1 MSKMPQSQ
9 DTQRWKPVAPLRQG
23 QQDLYKVISSQQK
36 SSYSIQLPTGYGKSW
51 CACIAYAVL
60 KDQRR
65 VNRMLIVVPTDQQ
78 RTQYVEGLVGDLN
91 ALGIPFSGIER
102 CNNQASWVIKQSHRN
117 KSEIFVAG
125 IGSISADIGYYADLM
140 SKGSWLVVAD
150 EFHHYAED
158 NTWGQAIE
166 KLSYEVIL
174 GMSATPFR
182 KDKKNTIFGDK
193 SFDVS
198 VSIEKAYDEGA
209 IKRIEA
215 NIGDYSVS
223 WSTLDDPNPR
233 NSLMSEYEAEAEK
246 EDLTI
251 SEYELKKGVRYHDK
265 YISAIFLQL
274 MNKYYEY
281 ESRWPGQNQI
291 LVFAIS
297 CRHAEIITKMIN
309 SCAGV
314 PGFADWI
321 GVGEGDSTFG
331 GVESARS
338 EKQNEEILKRFQLN
352 QLPCLV
358 QVNKAGEGFNN
369 NRCSIGLFLDL
380 IGDTPMKRQ
389 HIGRFMRVNKEA
401 PGQSSVIF
409 ISEDAPC
416 RLLLEGLSND
426 FDKADG
432 ITEEEA
438 KEKRQQGSKQLV
450 IPDVFIIDTNF
461 SSERIVYP
469 FGDSAIESITAL
481 RQKDSNVDAMCRG
494 MTENDQIQI
503 LMKAL
508 KNIESEKNPPLTSEQ
523 RRDQARQKV
532 TASVC
537 KLVNHICQKKY
548 GKSVP
553 GNVRND
559 LYRVVNSQWK
569 RNNAATAE
577 MTEEDLLRKNKWI
590 QDLAERINKDDYP
603 TWLIP

>member
-1 MSKMPQSQ
+1 MYTMPQTE
-9 DTQRWKPVAPLRQG
+9 DKQRWKPSAALRQG
-23 QQDLYKVISSQQK
+23 QKELYEVINSQQK
-36 SSYSIQLPTGYGKSW
+36 SKYSIELPTGYGKSW

-60 KDQRR
+60 RDQRR
-65 VNRMLIVVPTDQQ
+65 VNRMLIIVPTDQQ
-78 RTQYVEGLVGDLN
+78 RTQYAEGLAGDLN
-91 ALGIPFSGIER
+91 ALGISYSGIER
-102 CNNQASWVIKQSHRN
+102 CDNQGAWVIKQSHRN

-125 IGSISADIGYYADLM
+125 IGSISADAGYYTDLM

-182 KDKKNTIFGDK
+182 KDKKSTIFSAQ

-198 VSIEKAYDEGA
+198 VSIEKAYEEGA

-251 SEYELKKGVRYHDK
+251 SDYELKKGVRYYDK
-265 YISAIFLQL
+265 YISSIFLQL
-274 MNKYYEY
+274 MDKYCDY
-281 ESRWPGQNQI
+281 ESQWPGQNQI

-297 CRHAEIITKMIN
+297 CRHAEIVTKIIN

-314 PGFADWI
+314 ANFADWI
-321 GVGEGDSTFG
+321 GVGEGDSKFG
-331 GVESARS
+331 GVESTRTD
-338 EKQNEEILKRFQLN
+338 KQNAEILSRFQSN

-369 NRCSIGLFLDL
+369 KRCSIGLFLDL
-380 IGDTPMKRQ
+380 IGDCPNKRQ
-389 HIGRFMRVNKEA
+389 HIGRFMRINPEA
-401 PGQSSVIF
+401 PGQASVIF

-416 RLLLEGLSND
+416 RPLLEGLTDD

-432 ITEEEA
+432 LTEKEA
-438 KEKRQQGSKQLV
+438 KESRQQKARQLV
-450 IPDVFIIDTNF
+450 IPDIFIIDAAFN
-461 SSERIVYP
+461 SDRVVYP
-469 FGDSAIESITAL
+469 FGSSAIESIEQL
-481 RQKDSNVDAMCRG
+481 RRQDPDVDAMCRS
-494 MTENDQIQI
+494 MTEADQVQI
-503 LMKAL
+503 FMKAL
-508 KNIESEKNPPLTSEQ
+508 KAAHAEKNPPLTSEQ

-532 TASVC
+532 SANVS
-537 KLVNHICQKKY
+537 KLVNSVCRKRF

-553 GNVRND
+553 SSVKND
-559 LYRVVNSQWK
+559 LYRIVNSQWK
-569 RNNAATAE
+569 RNNVATAD
-577 MTEEDLLRKNKWI
+577 MTEEDLLRKNEWLKE
-590 QDLAERINKDDYP
+590 LADRINQEDYP
-603 TWLIP
+603 TWLLP